1 MGLLDKLLGKKSTET
16 KENVNIEDIIA
27 MEEVGDAVT
36 PPAKFY
42 VKKVI
47 LRAEGDVEVVLA
59 ELKQN
64 NVVILDYDP
73 LKKQQNRLNE
83 ILTRLE
89 GYVRDMNGD
98 IAAIKNSTVV
108 IVTPAN
114 VKIAKSK

>member
-1 MGLLDKLLGKKSTET
+1 MGLLDKIFGKSQPQHRES
-16 KENVNIEDIIA
+16 VNIEDLIA

-42 VKKVI
+42 VKKI
-47 LRAEGDVEVVLA
+47 TLRAEGDIEVVIA

-64 NVVILDYDP
+64 NIVILDYDP

-83 ILTRLE
+83 ILNRL
-89 GYVRDMNGD
+89 GDHVRDLNGD
-98 IAAIKNSTVV
+98 MAAIKNSTVV
-108 IVTPAN
+108 IITPSQ